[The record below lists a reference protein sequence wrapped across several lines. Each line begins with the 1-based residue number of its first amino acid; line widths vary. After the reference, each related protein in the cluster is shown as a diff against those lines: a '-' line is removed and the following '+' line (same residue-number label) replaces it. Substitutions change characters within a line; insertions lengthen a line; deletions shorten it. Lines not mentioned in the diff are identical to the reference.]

1 MEACGNHGR
10 LLGHYPD
17 FSKDP
22 KCTPPQRKKDLITT
36 LGNLEEYREV
46 HFLDPLGGVGSF
58 SIPSASEVFSI
69 KPVLTGTGTIR

>member
-1 MEACGNHGR
+1 MEIMVGFWVTTQTCKRIQNA
-10 LLGHYPD
+10 PP
-17 FSKDP
+17 P
-22 KCTPPQRKKDLITT
+22 KEKDLITT

-58 SIPSASEVFSI
+58 SNPSASEVFSI